1 MHKLSN
7 LGGCSAINK
16 HVNRKPGILKNTEYM
31 LDALF
36 PLVFSENENILYE
49 QTVGFNVVTFF
60 GLLINLISYKTKW
73 FL

>member
-16 HVNRKPGILKNTEYM
+16 HINRKTGILKNTEYM
-31 LDALF
+31 LDALL

-49 QTVGFNVVTFF
+49 QTAGLNMITFF
-60 GLLINLISYKTKW
+60 DS
-73 FL
+73 

>member
-16 HVNRKPGILKNTEYM
+16 HANRKPGILKNTEYT